1 MSTTKRRL
9 SARLAAV
16 ALAVFTGCATTESAP
31 DGVALRPGQGLL
43 AMRIIS
49 NTSAR
54 LSYQD
59 YSKES
64 SFGSRFA
71 ENMLGPKG
79 AISVK
84 SGDKY
89 WVLPVDAG
97 EYMWS
102 KIEMGNL
109 FANLHTSNRF
119 RVKPNTITYIG
130 DIRISLDN
138 RRIQFAVRDG
148 EPGMQDHLNQAYPT
162 YMKSMGFEK
171 VMAEMRL

>member
-1 MSTTKRRL
+1 MSSIEKGL
-9 SARLAAV
+9 CALLAAV
-16 ALAVFTGCATTESAP
+16 ALAVVAGCATRESAP
-31 DGVALRPGQGLL
+31 DGVPLKPGQGLL
-43 AMRIIS
+43 AMKIIS

-54 LSYQD
+54 LSYQE

-84 SGDKY
+84 PGDKY
-89 WVLPVDAG
+89 WVLPADAG

-130 DIRISLDN
+130 DIRISIDN
-138 RRIQFAVRDG
+138 RRFRFIARDG
-148 EPGMQDHLNQAYPT
+148 EPAMRDHLKEAYPE
-162 YMKSMGFEK
+162 YMKSMQFEK
-171 VMAEMRL
+171 VMAELRL

>member
-1 MSTTKRRL
+1 MKKGL
-9 SARLAAV
+9 CALLAAAALVVV
-16 ALAVFTGCATTESAP
+16 AGCATSESAA
-31 DGVALRPGQGLL
+31 DGVPLKPGQGLL
-43 AMRIIS
+43 ALKIIS

-54 LSYQD
+54 LSYQE

-79 AISVK
+79 AISIK
-84 SGDKY
+84 PGDKY
-89 WVLPVDAG
+89 WVLPADAG

-102 KIEMGNL
+102 KIELGNL

-130 DIRISLDN
+130 DIRISVNN
-138 RRIQFAVRDG
+138 RRFQFAARDG
-148 EPGMQDHLNQAYPT
+148 EPGMRDHLNQAYPE
-162 YMKSMGFEK
+162 YMKSMQFEK

>member
-1 MSTTKRRL
+1 MSTIRQPL
-9 SARLAAV
+9 STLLAAV
-16 ALAVFTGCATTESAP
+16 ALAVFAGCATTESAP
-31 DGVALRPGQGLL
+31 DGMALKPGQGLL
-43 AMRIIS
+43 AMKIIS

-54 LSYQD
+54 LSYQE
-59 YSKES
+59 YSKET
-64 SFGSRFA
+64 SFGSRLA

-79 AISVK
+79 AILVK
-84 SGDKY
+84 PGDKY

-130 DIRISLDN
+130 DVRVSLN
-138 RRIQFAVRDG
+138 VRRIQLAVRDG
-148 EPGMQDHLNQAYPT
+148 EPGMQDHLNQAYPA

-171 VMAEMRL
+171 VMAEMRH

>member
-1 MSTTKRRL
+1 ML
-9 SARLAAV
+9 LAAV
-16 ALAVFTGCATTESAP
+16 ALAVFAGCATTESAP
-31 DGVALRPGQGLL
+31 DGMALKPGQGLL
-43 AMRIIS
+43 AMKIIS

-54 LSYQD
+54 LSYQE
-59 YSKES
+59 YSKET

-79 AISVK
+79 AILVK
-84 SGDKY
+84 PGDKY

-130 DIRISLDN
+130 DVRVSLN
-138 RRIQFAVRDG
+138 VRRIQLAVRDG

-171 VMAEMRL
+171 VMAEMRH